1 MTVFDLL
8 SDSLIMVVCVASA
21 IGCFLVNR
29 RIRRLESTE
38 IGIGKA
44 IAEMSRSLARLQ
56 DALVAAE
63 RAASEASA
71 RLDARIGQARTLAER
86 LEAAGATG
94 VAARSTPRAEVSGPD
109 PLADIVPRGF
119 APDGAAAPAAPLSGE
134 AEAEP
139 VPNGHALAR
148 LVLQARAA
156 SRRRAGPS
164 SGGQAAA

>member
-8 SDSLIMVVCVASA
+8 SDSLIMTVCVASA

-56 DALVAAE
+56 DALIAAE
-63 RAASEASA
+63 RAACDASA
-71 RLDARIGQARTLAER
+71 RLDARIGQARALAAQ

-94 VAARSTPRAEVSGPD
+94 STARPARSAGRTAILDGD
-109 PLADIVPRGF
+109 PLADIVPRGL
-119 APDGAAAPAAPLSGE
+119 APNAAPATAITGKPDAG
-134 AEAEP
+134 P
-139 VPNGHALAR
+139 DGHALAR
-148 LVLQARAA
+148 LVLEARAA
-156 SRRRAGPS
+156 SRPRLRSSPGGP
-164 SGGQAAA
+164 AAA